1 VVDQDKQLHSFGLCY
16 SGLETAG
23 EEPEYNINGFKAV
36 VEVAYYL
43 KDLFK
48 ELNISSYVKTS

>member
-1 VVDQDKQLHSFGLCY
+1 LCY